1 MVTITIVA
9 MIIKDLVLT
18 TLFLIMY
25 IGYLIIIFPY
35 VVISELNNNESSSG
49 RYRETKVYTIP
60 ISEEPSPSY
69 ESLFA
74 MNTLPPPY
82 HIAIKENWKRREDNL
97 TIVSVE

>member
-1 MVTITIVA
+1 MVTITVVA
-9 MIIKDLVLT
+9 MIIKDVVLT

>member
-9 MIIKDLVLT
+9 MLIKDLVLT

-35 VVISELNNNESSSG
+35 VVISELNNESSSG
-49 RYRETKVYTIP
+49 RYREPKIYTIP

>member
-9 MIIKDLVLT
+9 MLIKDLVLT

-35 VVISELNNNESSSG
+35 VVISELNNESSSG
-49 RYRETKVYTIP
+49 RYRETKIYTIP

-82 HIAIKENWKRREDNL
+82 HIAIKENWKKREDKL

>member
-9 MIIKDLVLT
+9 MLIKDLVLT

-35 VVISELNNNESSSG
+35 VVISELNNESSTV
-49 RYRETKVYTIP
+49 RYRETKIYTIP

-82 HIAIKENWKRREDNL
+82 HIAIKENWKKREDNL

>member
-9 MIIKDLVLT
+9 MLIKDLVLT

-35 VVISELNNNESSSG
+35 VVISELNNESSSG
-49 RYRETKVYTIP
+49 RYRETKIYTIP

-82 HIAIKENWKRREDNL
+82 HIAIKENWKKREDKL
-97 TIVSVE
+97 TVVSVE